1 MCLHI
6 GTCSFFMAALPGSLH
21 SSPTP
26 LIGTTENISQ
36 ERANLVKAT
45 IFPKR
50 ISNEEGVGAFNKHRN
65 AIQNNRKFPDTGNF
79 RRSPS
84 FCPEGVS
91 RRRAGQGWREHHQIL
106 DSDFQFR
113 K

>member
-1 MCLHI
+1 
-6 GTCSFFMAALPGSLH
+6 MAALPGSLH

-26 LIGTTENISQ
+26 LIGTAENTSQ

-45 IFPKR
+45 SYPKR
-50 ISNEEGVGAFNKHRN
+50 ISKDEGVGAFHEHRN
-65 AIQNNRKFPDTGNF
+65 AIQKHRKFPDTGSF

-91 RRRAGQGWREHHQIL
+91 RRRAGQGWREHH
-106 DSDFQFR
+106 
-113 K
+113 

>member
-6 GTCSFFMAALPGSLH
+6 GTCSFMAELPGSLH
-21 SSPTP
+21 SSPTL
-26 LIGTTENISQ
+26 LIGTAKNTSQ

-45 IFPKR
+45 SYPKR
-50 ISNEEGVGAFNKHRN
+50 IRNDEGVGPSMNTGTQDKSTE
-65 AIQNNRKFPDTGNF
+65 KFPDTGSF

-91 RRRAGQGWREHHQIL
+91 WRRAGQGWKEHH
-106 DSDFQFR
+106 
-113 K
+113 